1 MTTFLLPPV
10 IQLYSKRTYVAPA
23 SSYLVMYSAI
33 SLLETLRLWAD
44 WEVYDADL
52 PLEMRLELELT

>member
-1 MTTFLLPPV
+1 M

-33 SLLETLRLWAD
+33 SLLETLRLQT
-44 WEVYDADL
+44 ERELYDADL
-52 PLEMRLELELT
+52 SLEMRLELSLT

>member
-33 SLLETLRLWAD
+33 SLLETLRLQT
-44 WEVYDADL
+44 ERELYDADL
-52 PLEMRLELELT
+52 SLEMRLELSLT